1 MRQSEEEGD
10 VTGHAE
16 KSESCLQPILGLAAL
31 HQEAHPCGCRTVS
44 CVPTLLGSQRNTEL
58 IIAWQGLF
66 FFLAPSLRSSVLHGW
81 WLPSCKVIDKGWV
94 MPMACSRVF
103 HHPKMRVLGK
113 LS

>member
-1 MRQSEEEGD
+1 MRQFEEEGD

-66 FFLAPSLRSSVLHGW
+66 FFWLHLLDPVSYMGGGC
-81 WLPSCKVIDKGWV
+81 LP
-94 MPMACSRVF
+94 A
-103 HHPKMRVLGK
+103 K
-113 LS
+113 LLTRGG